1 MAFEALSQYLNTA
14 FHQTEGWC
22 IPQLWQAIQ
31 PLSEFQTAKG
41 VNNPVA
47 EIGVYQGK
55 FFIGLMKTR
64 PGLFHYAIDV
74 FSMQEFNL
82 DGAGKG
88 NLEAFRTNVIKAGED
103 VNAVVC
109 LERDS
114 MTINHSAIEAIRAKT
129 KGFSMFSVDGCHM
142 VEHTINDMRIAMEL
156 TVPQGVI
163 FVDDYYNA
171 NWPGVQEAVAKL
183 YLLDSPRF
191 VPLLYSCN
199 KLFLVHI
206 SYHRQLL
213 GRVQAFVQKYFPD
226 TAMKLVTRF
235 GYDTLTLM
243 PNGQSGKYLATRE
256 QPS

>member
-1 MAFEALSQYLNTA
+1 MSFDAVSHYLHTS

-22 IPQLWQAIQ
+22 IPHLWQAIQ
-31 PLSEFQTAKG
+31 PLSEFQTLKG
-41 VNNPVA
+41 VANPVA

-64 PGLFHYAIDV
+64 PAQFHYAIDV

-82 DGAGKG
+82 DGAGRG
-88 NLEAFRTNVIKAGED
+88 NLEAFRTNVTKSGED
-103 VNAVVC
+103 INSVVC

-114 MTINHSAIEAIRAKT
+114 MALTRGQIEAIRGKT

-156 TVPQGVI
+156 TIAQGVI

-213 GRVQAFVQKYFPD
+213 ARVQSFMQKHFPD
-226 TAMKLVTRF
+226 TGMKLVTRF
-235 GYDTLTLM
+235 GYDTLTLH
-243 PNGQSGKYLATRE
+243 PNGQTGKYLATE
-256 QPS
+256 E

>member
-1 MAFEALSQYLNTA
+1 MSIEAVAQYLNGP
-14 FHQTEGWC
+14 FQHTEGWC

-31 PLSEFQTAKG
+31 PLSEFQTSKG
-41 VNNPVA
+41 VTNPIA

-64 PGLFHYAIDV
+64 PAMHHYAIDV

-88 NLEAFRTNVIKAGED
+88 NLEAFKNNIAKTGED
-103 VNAVVC
+103 TSSVVF

-114 MTINHSAIEAIRAKT
+114 MALTRANIEAIRGKT

-156 TVPQGVI
+156 TIAQGVI

-171 NWPGVQEAVAKL
+171 NWPGVQEGVAKL

-213 GRVQAFVQKYFPD
+213 SRVQDFIRKHFPE
-226 TAMKLVTRF
+226 TGMKLVKRF
-235 GYDTLTLM
+235 GYDTLSLH
-243 PNGQSGKYLATRE
+243 PSHLGKPVALDA
-256 QPS
+256 